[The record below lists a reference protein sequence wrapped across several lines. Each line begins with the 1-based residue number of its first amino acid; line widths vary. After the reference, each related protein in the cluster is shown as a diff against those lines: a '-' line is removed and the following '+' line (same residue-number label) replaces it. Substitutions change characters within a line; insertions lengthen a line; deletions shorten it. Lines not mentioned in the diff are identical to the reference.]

1 MSSEISSIPLG
12 RTALRQRVM
21 KAGVWS
27 IAGYGINL
35 VIRFGTNLLMTRV
48 LAPEMFGVMA
58 VASMI
63 MVGLI
68 MFSDIGLRQNV
79 IQSPRGS
86 DPSFLNAAW
95 SMQIV
100 RGLCLWAFA
109 AGISLAILIAHRK
122 GLVLADTVY
131 SASS

>member
-1 MSSEISSIPLG
+1 MSSEISRMPLA
-12 RTALRQRVM
+12 RIALRQRVM

-35 VIRFGTNLLMTRV
+35 AIRFGTNLLMTRV

-63 MVGLI
+63 MVGLS

-79 IQSPRGS
+79 IQSSRGN
-86 DPSFLNAAW
+86 DPSFLNTAW
-95 SMQIV
+95 SMQII
-100 RGLCLWAFA
+100 LCLFLWAFA
-109 AGISLAILIAHRK
+109 AVLIPTIPAPPTPNFFFP
-122 GLVLADTVY
+122 APF
-131 SASS
+131 